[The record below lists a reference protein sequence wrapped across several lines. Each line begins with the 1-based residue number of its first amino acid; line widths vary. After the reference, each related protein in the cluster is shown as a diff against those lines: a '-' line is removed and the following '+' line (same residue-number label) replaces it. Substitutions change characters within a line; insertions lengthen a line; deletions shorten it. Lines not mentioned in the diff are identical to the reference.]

1 MLICSSPLFS
11 STFSKSKKT
20 LLKKIYYD
28 HQYTFYC
35 DNPYEIKIE
44 NGKEKALI
52 VQDERYYS
60 PRMTFTKSGKKNIRA
75 KRVEFEHIMP
85 AYNFARHLSCW
96 KEGGRKACKKAPI
109 FNEMEADMHNLV
121 PAIGEVNAD
130 RSNFRY
136 GADIPKVGQYGQCRF
151 EVDFKAKRAYPRE
164 DVRGDIAR
172 IYFYMSDK
180 YNINLSKSERKM
192 MKVWDKQDPIDE
204 WERIKNKSV
213 EKLQGNPNR
222 FVK

>member
-1 MLICSSPLFS
+1 MLICSPLFS

-35 DNPYEIKIE
+35 ENPYEIKIV

-52 VQDERYYS
+52 IQDARYYS
-60 PRMTFTKSGKKNIRA
+60 PRMTFTKSDKENIRT

-96 KEGGRKACKKAPI
+96 KEGGRKACKKDPI

-121 PAIGEVNAD
+121 PTNGQINAD

-164 DVRGDIAR
+164 DIRGDIAR
-172 IYFYMSDK
+172 VYFYMSDK
-180 YNINLSKSERKM
+180 YNINLSQSEIKM
-192 MKVWDKQDPIDE
+192 MEVWDKQDPIDE
-204 WERIKNKSV
+204 WERIKNKRV
-213 EKLQGNPNR
+213 EKLQGNANR
-222 FVK
+222 FIK